1 MAELIA
7 TSPLRDLTPITI
19 GNVTLTEGIPG
30 QVWAVLPWRGA
41 TEAASTAL
49 QSAHGLPFPAPG
61 NLHKAG
67 STRIA
72 WAGLDQAFL
81 LGTTPDTALAAH
93 AALIDQSDAWAHLV
107 LSGPATREVL
117 ARLVPVDLAPA
128 ACPKG
133 SARRTLLGHMS
144 CLILHPGGD
153 TFEILVFRSM
163 ASSAVHDLT
172 RAMTAVAAR
181 DLRGAQT
188 PG

>member
-7 TSPLRDLTPITI
+7 LSPAHGLTPVRI
-19 GNVTLTEGIPG
+19 GSVTLSEVPQDQI
-30 QVWAVLPWRGA
+30 WAILPWHGA
-41 TEAASTAL
+41 IEATGAVL

-61 NLHKAG
+61 ALHGPG

-81 LGTTPDTALAAH
+81 FGTRPDDGLAAH
-93 AALIDQSDAWAHLV
+93 AALIDQSDAWAHLLV
-107 LSGPATREVL
+107 SGADVREVL
-117 ARLVPVDLAPA
+117 ARLVPIDLAPA

-133 SARRTLLGHMS
+133 SARRTLLGHMP

-153 TFEILVFRSM
+153 AFEILVFRSM
-163 ASSAVHDLT
+163 ARSAVHDLR

-181 DLRGAQT
+181 PSRGGQT